1 LFLQFENQPGEACDD
16 PESLFPD
23 AYDSLWLDVR
33 LATMT
38 DAASYG
44 IVENGAMAVD
54 NGRILWLGSRDAL
67 PADAEAKARSV
78 VHLKQAWVT
87 PGLIDCHTH
96 LVYAGNRAREFEMR
110 LNGATYEEI
119 ARAGGG
125 IISTVTAVR
134 NASEEELFDQS
145 AGRLRAMQSEGVT
158 AVEIKSGYGLNPP
171 TELKMLRVIRR
182 LGQSFPAAVTPTF
195 LGAHAL
201 PPEYAGRPDAYIDLV
216 ADEMI
221 PAVAAD
227 GLAQAVDV
235 FCEGIAFT
243 PAQVERVFRA
253 ARRHGLRVKLH
264 AEQLSDSRGAALA
277 ARFRALSADHLEY
290 LTADGAE
297 AMAAAGTAAVL
308 LPGAFYFLRE
318 IRTPPVD
325 LLRRNGVAMAVATD
339 CNPGTSPTTSPLL
352 MMNMACVNFGLTP
365 AEALAGFTRNAACA
379 LGMQD
384 RRGSLEA
391 GKQAD
396 FAVWDIEEPAELA
409 YRMGG
414 NPCRLT
420 VVGGEIVSGAVL
432 RGDRRLIMNEM
443 TLD

>member
-1 LFLQFENQPGEACDD
+1 MTLPVF
-16 PESLFPD
+16 PETV
-23 AYDSLWLDVR
+23 DSLWLDAR
-33 LATMT
+33 LATMAGQT
-38 DAASYG
+38 PYG
-44 IVENGAMAVD
+44 LLDQGAMAV
-54 NGRILWLGSRDAL
+54 NEGRIVWLGAQSAL
-67 PADAEAKARSV
+67 PTDAAKKARSV

-243 PAQVERVFRA
+243 LAQTERVFTA
-253 ARRHGLRVKLH
+253 ARRHGLNLKLH
-264 AEQLSDSRGAALA
+264 AEQLSDSSGAALA
-277 ARFRALSADHLEY
+277 ARFGALSADHLEH
-290 LTADGAE
+290 LSADGAV
-297 AMAAAGTAAVL
+297 AMAAAGTVAVL
-308 LPGAFYFLRE
+308 LPGAFYFLKETRK
-318 IRTPPVD
+318 PPVD
-325 LLRRNGVAMAVATD
+325 LLRRQGVAMALATD
-339 CNPGTSPTTSPLL
+339 SNPGTSPTTSPLL
-352 MMNMACVNFGLTP
+352 MMNMGCVNFGLTP
-365 AEALAGFTRNAACA
+365 AEALAGFTRNAARA

-384 RRGSLEA
+384 RGTLEV
-391 GKQAD
+391 GMQAD
-396 FAVWDIEEPAELA
+396 FAVWDVEEPAELA

-414 NPCRLT
+414 NPCRMT
-420 VVGGEIVSGAVL
+420 VIGGTIVSGSHSPPGA
-432 RGDRRLIMNEM
+432 GSDNSS
-443 TLD
+443 

>member
-1 LFLQFENQPGEACDD
+1 MTKIAF
-16 PESLFPD
+16 PE

-54 NGRILWLGSRDAL
+54 NGRILWLGARDAL
-67 PADAEAKARSV
+67 PADAEARARA
-78 VHLKQAWVT
+78 VHRLEHAWVT
-87 PGLIDCHTH
+87 PGLVDCHTH

-119 ARAGGG
+119 ARAGGW
-125 IISTVTAVR
+125 IASTVAAVR
-134 NASEEELFDQS
+134 AATEADLFHQS
-145 AGRLRAMQSEGVT
+145 AGRLTAMQAEGVT
-158 AVEIKSGYGLNPP
+158 TVEVKSGYGLN
-171 TELKMLRVIRR
+171 TADELKMLRVARR
-182 LGQSFPAAVTPTF
+182 LDEAFPAAVMATF

-216 ADEMI
+216 VDKMI
-221 PAVAAD
+221 PAVAAE
-227 GLAQAVDV
+227 GLARAVDA
-235 FCEGIAFT
+235 FCERIAFT
-243 PAQVERVFRA
+243 PAQVERVFTA
-253 ARRHGLRVKLH
+253 ACHHGLFVKLH
-264 AEQLSDSRGAALA
+264 AEQLSDSQGAAMA

-297 AMAAAGTAAVL
+297 AMAAAGTSAVL

-318 IRTPPVD
+318 TRKPPVD
-325 LLRRNGVAMAVATD
+325 LLRRKGVAMAIATD

-365 AEALAGFTRNAACA
+365 AEALAGFTCNAARA
-379 LGMQD
+379 LGMQA

-396 FAVWDIEEPAELA
+396 FAVWDIDEPAELA

-414 NPCRLT
+414 NPCRMT
-420 VVGGEIVSGAVL
+420 VIGGEIVTGSSCEGA
-432 RGDRRLIMNEM
+432 EK
-443 TLD
+443 